1 LTEKIKN
8 WFKDKKLRF
17 LVTGAAGFVG
27 TNLALRLLELGQSV
41 TGIDSF
47 ITGRIS
53 NIEHINNFA
62 RENGKTDGFKFIKGD
77 LNDAEFCKNAAENID
92 YVFHEAAIASV
103 PWSLKEP
110 HLFHSN
116 NDAAFFNILNASR
129 LSTVKRFIYAS
140 SSAVYGTDSNIP
152 SVEDNIGE
160 PLSVY
165 GAAKLTNEIYA
176 KAFFNSFGFESIG
189 FRYFNIYGKF
199 QDPYSAYAA
208 VIPIWVKKILSNE
221 RFIINGDGTTTRD
234 FCYVDDIVDINLLA
248 VMYGGEKKPGVYNA
262 GIGKSVSLNEL
273 VQTLKEFFGNDIQY
287 EHGPFRGGDI
297 KYSEAD
303 ITRAERE
310 LGFNPKFSLKGGLGQ
325 TLEYY
330 RGLFTLG
337 NTGKNY

>member
-1 LTEKIKN
+1 MTEKIKN
-8 WFKDKKLRF
+8 WFKNKKLRF

-41 TGIDSF
+41 TGVDSF
-47 ITGRIS
+47 ITGRPS
-53 NIEHINNFA
+53 NIDYILSIAEK
-62 RENGKTDGFKFIKGD
+62 NGSGDFKFIKGD
-77 LNDAEFCKNAAENID
+77 LNDAELCKNVAENID

-129 LSTVKRFIYAS
+129 LSAVKRFIYAS

-152 SVEDNIGE
+152 PVEGNAGE
-160 PLSVY
+160 LLSVY

-273 VQTLKEFFGNDIQY
+273 VQMLKEFFGNDIQY

-310 LGFNPKFSLKGGLGQ
+310 LGFNPKFSLREGLEQ

-337 NTGKNY
+337 NAGRNY

>member
-1 LTEKIKN
+1 MTEKIKN
-8 WFKDKKLRF
+8 WFTNKKLSF

-27 TNLALRLLELGQSV
+27 TNLVLRLLELGQSV
-41 TGIDSF
+41 TVVDSF
-47 ITGRIS
+47 ITGRAS
-53 NIEHINNFA
+53 NIEYINNFA
-62 RENGKTDGFKFIKGD
+62 KENGKTGFFKFIKGD
-77 LNDAEFCKNAAENID
+77 LNAPELCKNVAENID

-129 LSTVKRFIYAS
+129 LSGVKRFIYAS
-140 SSAVYGTDSNIP
+140 SSAVYGANSNIP

-234 FCYVDDIVDINLLA
+234 FCYVDDIIDINLLA
-248 VMYGGEKKPGVYNA
+248 VMYGGEKKADVYNA
-262 GIGKSVSLNEL
+262 GSGKSVSLNEL
-273 VQTLKEFFGNDIQY
+273 VQVLKGFFGNDIQY
-287 EHGPFRGGDI
+287 EHGPFRDGDI
-297 KYSEAD
+297 KYSQAD
-303 ITRAERE
+303 ITKAERE
-310 LGFNPKFSLKGGLGQ
+310 LGFNPKFSLKEGLEQ

-330 RGLFTLG
+330 MGLF
-337 NTGKNY
+337 K